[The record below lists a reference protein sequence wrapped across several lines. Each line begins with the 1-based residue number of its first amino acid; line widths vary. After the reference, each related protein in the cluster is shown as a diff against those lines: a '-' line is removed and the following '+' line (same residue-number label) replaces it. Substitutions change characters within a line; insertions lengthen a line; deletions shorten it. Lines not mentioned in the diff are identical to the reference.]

1 MKGIRNPK
9 KYPYKG
15 KMLQMC
21 EILSLPE
28 CTKSRN
34 NIRTHL
40 LKGKTLE
47 EIFAIEVAPAKAK
60 KAERDKAR
68 EEAEKARMAE
78 KERIKRI
85 MSAPINPK
93 ATQAH
98 YMRQTPLRGD
108 EVEPVQLKQNA
119 FTIGY

>member
-1 MKGIRNPK
+1 MKGKKNAK

-40 LKGKTLE
+40 LKGKSLE
-47 EIFAIEVAPAKAK
+47 EIFAIEVAPAKARK
-60 KAERDKAR
+60 LERDKAR
-68 EEAEKARMAE
+68 EEAEKARLAE

-85 MSAPINPK
+85 MATPVNPK

-108 EVEPVQLKQNA
+108 EVEPIRLKPNA
-119 FTIGY
+119 YTVGY

>member
-1 MKGIRNPK
+1 MKGMKRPN

-21 EILSLPE
+21 QILALPE

-47 EIFAIEVAPAKAK
+47 QIFAIETCPAKAK
-60 KAERDKAR
+60 VEAKEEAAKSKAEAR
-68 EEAEKARMAE
+68 AKER
-78 KERIKRI
+78 ERIKAI
-85 MSAPINPK
+85 MSVPINPK
-93 ATQAH
+93 YTQAH
-98 YMRQTPLRGD
+98 YMKKAPMRGD
-108 EVEPVQLKQNA
+108 DVEPIALKQNA
-119 FTIGY
+119 YTVGY